1 MRHTCITF
9 FILGQLLLTISL
21 NGQTT
26 RFLERNAFFGLKDD
40 ELLSDQKTYEKITV
54 DSHIITFR
62 RFHPHTFAIAEEYI
76 RYQKDTFLYRAYAD
90 TAHHV
95 IAEGLVIYSNDYTI
109 TDTVVSFDPETYEEV
124 FTITRYR
131 NPLRSGFWRLETPD
145 VYESGHYQ
153 NNVKTGEWFVREKQG
168 FLGKYVYFGDDGRV
182 VSEEPENVVAT
193 NDVEKIKQA
202 MEGIWGMEYRSTDQ
216 NIYLRK
222 YEQLKE
228 VRAHDEGF
236 IFSSDTVQLVL
247 YLRCATG
254 FDFEGYRKNQKGPWR
269 LEDNNIVSM
278 QIFRYAGKKYQ
289 IQYLSRYQMTLK
301 RVANP

>member
-1 MRHTCITF
+1 MKHTCIPF
-9 FILGQLLLTISL
+9 FFLGQFLLTISL
-21 NGQTT
+21 NGQNT
-26 RFLERNAFFGLKDD
+26 RFLERNSFFGLKDD
-40 ELLSDQKTYEKITV
+40 EHLSNQKTYEKIAV
-54 DSHIITFR
+54 DTQIIAFR

-182 VSEEPENVVAT
+182 ISEEPENVVAT
-193 NDVEKIKQA
+193 NDIEKIKQA
-202 MEGIWGMEYRSTDQ
+202 LKGIWKLEYDSCDNCWNYTRVPE
-216 NIYLRK
+216 IK
-222 YEQLKE
+222 
-228 VRAHDEGF
+228 RA
-236 IFSSDTVQLVL
+236 
-247 YLRCATG
+247 
-254 FDFEGYRKNQKGPWR
+254 
-269 LEDNNIVSM
+269 
-278 QIFRYAGKKYQ
+278 
-289 IQYLSRYQMTLK
+289 RYQTYIAFNEPLIKHESIKERDYRYEKVKLSCQNQHFLGDWAMLENDTMMICPVGYLPK
-301 RVANP
+301 IFKILFISRTRLSLEILE